1 MSYSRLQTE
10 EDRRSCWVCFAT
22 DEDDRLAQWVQP
34 CKCRGTAKWVHQTC
48 LQRWVDEKQKG
59 NSTVKVACPQ
69 CNTEYL
75 IYFPKL
81 GPVVYVMDLIDRVIY
96 KTCPFVAG
104 GIFIGTVYW
113 TMVTYG
119 AVTVMQVLGHKEGL
133 SVMEQADP
141 LFLLI
146 GLPTIPL
153 MLILGKM
160 VRWEDYVLRLWRK
173 HSSKLPLIN
182 YLFPDEQSL
191 SSRVPADHVALTDP
205 ISATRVL
212 CGALVM
218 PTIATIVGKLMFGI
232 VQSNFQRTLLGGIA
246 FIAIKGVMKIYY
258 KQQQYLRQAN
268 RVIRNYEGDSGTAPP
283 SAASPRPAPPP
294 ASTTAPPTNPP
305 FQHPHPIPITTNNSH
320 QSKGPQAAGGIHQRS
335 PTHPATES
343 PTSEEYVSDLDT
355 SALDSMNMESMSH
368 AIVGGVVSQAMADE
382 LDSRT

>member
-1 MSYSRLQTE
+1 MSQSRLQYD

-22 DEDDRLAQWVQP
+22 EEDDRTASWVRP
-34 CKCRGTAKWVHQTC
+34 CRCKGTTKWVHQTC

-75 IYFPKL
+75 IIFPKL
-81 GPVVYVMDLIDRVIY
+81 GPVVYVMDIIDKVIY
-96 KTCPFVAG
+96 KMCPFVAG

-133 SVMEQADP
+133 NVMEQADP

-153 MLILGKM
+153 MLVLGKM

-173 HSSKLPLIN
+173 HSSKLPLLN
-182 YLFPDEQSL
+182 YLFPDEHSRL
-191 SSRVPADHVALTDP
+191 SRVPADTVTLTDP
-205 ISATRVL
+205 VSATRVL

-218 PTIATIVGKLMFGI
+218 PTIATIVGKLMFGL

-268 RVIRNYEGDSGTAPP
+268 RVICDFKEPRETDASNLSSP
-283 SAASPRPAPPP
+283 STASPDPVEQP
-294 ASTTAPPTNPP
+294 
-305 FQHPHPIPITTNNSH
+305 
-320 QSKGPQAAGGIHQRS
+320 
-335 PTHPATES
+335 E
-343 PTSEEYVSDLDT
+343 
-355 SALDSMNMESMSH
+355 
-368 AIVGGVVSQAMADE
+368 
-382 LDSRT
+382 